1 MNLDIII
8 KVIIPILGA
17 IVTYMIV
24 PFIMQKTSKEQRDNI
39 MFWVKVAVNAAEQMK
54 EAGLIEMPKKEHVIE
69 FIKSKGFD
77 ITYEDLENMIEAAVK
92 ELKIEQERVRL
103 YY

>member
-1 MNLDIII
+1 MNIDIII

-39 MFWVKVAVNAAEQMK
+39 MFWVKVAVNAAEQMQ
-54 EAGLIEMPKKEHVIE
+54 EAGLIKIPKKEYVIE
-69 FIKSKGFD
+69 FIKNKGFD
-77 ITYEDLENMIEAAVK
+77 ISYEDLENMIEAAVK
-92 ELKIEQERVRL
+92 ELKLEQNKVL
-103 YY
+103 S